1 MNMKRKTKQGS
12 KAAPQVKADKL
23 ELLKRAVAGWK
34 ADGRPGGIVVVK
46 KPASS
51 GKGEK

>member
-12 KAAPQVKADKL
+12 KADKL
-23 ELLKRAVAGWK
+23 ELLKRAVVGWK

>member
-1 MNMKRKTKQGS
+1 MKRKTKQGS
-12 KAAPQVKADKL
+12 NDAPQNKPDRL

-46 KPASS
+46 KSASS
-51 GKGEK
+51 GRGEK

>member
-1 MNMKRKTKQGS
+1 MSMKRKTKQES
-12 KAAPQVKADKL
+12 NAAPQSKPDRLA
-23 ELLKRAVAGWK
+23 LLKRAAAGWK

-51 GKGEK
+51 GRGGK

>member
-1 MNMKRKTKQGS
+1 MSMKRKTKQGS
-12 KAAPQVKADKL
+12 KADKS

-46 KPASS
+46 KPASN

>member
-1 MNMKRKTKQGS
+1 MKRKTKQGS
-12 KAAPQVKADKL
+12 KADRL

-46 KPASS
+46 KS
-51 GKGEK
+51 GPHSKGTP